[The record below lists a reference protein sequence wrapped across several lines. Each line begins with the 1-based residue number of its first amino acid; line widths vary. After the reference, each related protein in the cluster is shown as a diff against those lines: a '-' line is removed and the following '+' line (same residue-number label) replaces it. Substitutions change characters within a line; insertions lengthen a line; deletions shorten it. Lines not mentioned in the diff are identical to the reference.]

1 MNRKLASFLVLII
14 ATILSLPSY
23 AQVEPPKDAEIHEW
37 YGSGTYVSPFGS
49 LDSYQWNPEVAIV
62 GNEVYIRGMFDFFY
76 EWIKGTINGTT
87 VTFECPQ
94 YLGDDQNNSYYAF
107 GSDGYTADSHLQD
120 FQMTYDAEAQTLTSV
135 NNLLANIGTDG
146 ISFIESYT
154 EFTLSKNA
162 PTVEEP
168 TASTGANI
176 DVLPYSNALTTANDF
191 SVFGVLDTN
200 EDDITWV
207 YNNNYGTNYAN
218 ARYIAGDDWLVSPAV
233 KLEAGKHYH
242 FSIDARHY
250 YSAGG
255 RFEVKI
261 ANGEAK
267 ASVLTAGT
275 TLIAS
280 TDVTSTFTTYEN
292 NDFTVSE
299 TGYYYF
305 GIHAIS
311 DAGYDFL
318 TVAKFFVEE
327 GSEASAPA
335 AVENLSITPLDGKL
349 GAIIAFTA
357 PKKTIGGDMLTADGI
372 TKIEVLRDDMV
383 ITTIETPAPGAELS
397 YVDEA
402 NDLTIGDHK
411 YQVVSYGTAGVGGKS
426 EVVSVSLSGILTVPT
441 SFDLTKQDVYNTFQ
455 TIDAN
460 HDIYGAWEWDP
471 STGTRY
477 YGSEQAADDY
487 LVSSGVQL
495 EAGENY
501 KVTVTA
507 RCHIQGVAERFEV
520 KVGKEATVAGLN
532 LTAMNP
538 TKAANAEFEDY
549 ESEFTVPESGIY
561 HIAIHAISDAD
572 MWRLY
577 VSRLAIDGG
586 SSSNAPAAPTLT
598 VKADAQGA
606 EKATI
611 TVTAPT
617 KSADG
622 ADLSANLMKIE
633 VQRDGEV
640 VKTFENVAPGA
651 TESFTDENV
660 TAGKHVY
667 QAIPYN
673 ANGAGQKSEKVTVYV
688 GEEYEPANVKNVHVS
703 AETATTLTFTW
714 DKAEGKNGGY
724 VNAANVQYDLVA
736 LVTGENA
743 DGNIYMYEG
752 KILGTVTGKTTVTI
766 NYPVDEG
773 IQDYKY
779 FGVKATI
786 GENESDARANS
797 ITVIIGAPYDLPMEE
812 TYNGAYSWFGNDNA
826 AIGIS
831 EEGHGDNTALE
842 LSARKEAGLVSL
854 ETGKLHMQP
863 AANATL
869 LFDARKGSSMV
880 EKMTIYGIT
889 PDGTTTDLETVTLT
903 NAYQTYKVLIPA
915 NVKNGRWSRLGFKA
929 DFETTEKTI
938 LLDNIKVLDFYQYDL
953 SVTVAAPAF
962 AQTGSK
968 TTIAAVVK
976 NEGENAVSG
985 YTVIVKA
992 DGKELLSTV
1001 VNEELQPFAT
1011 KVFSADFTTSVF
1023 DKPADIVA
1031 TATAE
1036 LANDQRPANNT
1047 AETTISMRES
1057 TAPGVTDVNMEETA
1071 GGVVVSWKAPD
1082 TDVALAGKVTEDF
1095 ETGEAG
1101 WTFVDADAD
1110 GFNWE
1115 YLYDKAIEGSLAH
1128 SGSGIMYSESFTAVS
1143 ETTAFPLTPDNWLI
1157 SPQAVLDG
1165 TFKFWAIGQD
1175 PNDCAEHFQVYVST
1189 TSATDV
1195 STFKPVGEEFVA
1207 TNTYTE
1213 YAVDLGEYAGKA
1225 GWIAIRHF
1233 NVTDMFRLIIDDIT
1247 YHIGIEKYNIYVD
1260 SQLAAS
1266 VDADKSTATVEGIEP
1281 GDHKIAVSVVYA
1293 NGRESKPMEG
1303 GLASGLSQITVIA
1316 KPIDVYSLDG
1326 RLVRQQTTTFDGLK
1340 GVYVVEGKKVV
1351 LK

>member
-1 MNRKLASFLVLII
+1 MNKRFYSFLITMAAMV
-14 ATILSLPSY
+14 LSLPSS
-23 AQVEPPKDAEIHEW
+23 AQ
-37 YGSGTYVSPFGS
+37 
-49 LDSYQWNPEVAIV
+49 
-62 GNEVYIRGMFDFFY
+62 
-76 EWIKGTINGTT
+76 NGTL
-87 VTFECPQ
+87 P
-94 YLGDDQNNSYYAF
+94 YANALA
-107 GSDGYTADSHLQD
+107 TAED
-120 FQMTYDAEAQTLTSV
+120 FAAFSV
-135 NNLLANIGTDG
+135 LDVNEDEKTWAWSNDVNIGTG
-146 ISFIESYT
+146 TRYESN
-154 EFTLSKNA
+154 F
-162 PTVEEP
+162 
-168 TASTGANI
+168 
-176 DVLPYSNALTTANDF
+176 
-191 SVFGVLDTN
+191 
-200 EDDITWV
+200 
-207 YNNNYGTNYAN
+207 
-218 ARYIAGDDWLVSPAV
+218 RQAGDDWLISPAI
-233 KLEAGKHYH
+233 KLEAGKRYH
-242 FSIDARHY
+242 FAIDARHL

-261 ANGEAK
+261 AQGDVK
-267 ASVLTAGT
+267 ASALSEGITLIPPTDAT
-275 TLIAS
+275 TLFA
-280 TDVTSTFTTYEN
+280 TYEN
-292 NDFTVSE
+292 KDFSIGE
-299 TGYYYF
+299 TGYYHF

-311 DAGYDFL
+311 DSGYDFL
-318 TVAKFFVEE
+318 FVTNFLVEE
-327 GSEASAPA
+327 GADASAPA
-335 AVENLSITPLDGKL
+335 AVENLSITPLNGKL

-383 ITTIETPAPGAELS
+383 ITTIEAPAPGAELS

-411 YQVVSYGTAGVGGKS
+411 YQVVSYGAAGVGGKS

-460 HDIYGAWEWDP
+460 HDIYGAWEWDS

-487 LVSSGVQL
+487 LVSSGIQL

-538 TKAANAEFEDY
+538 TKVANAEFEDY

-572 MWRLY
+572 LWRLY

-622 ADLSANLMKIE
+622 ADLSGNLMKIE

-714 DKAEGKNGGY
+714 DEAEGKNGGY

-752 KILGTVTGKTTVTI
+752 EILGTVTGKTTVTI

-854 ETGKLHMQP
+854 ETGKLNMQP

-929 DFETTEKTI
+929 DFETTEKTV
-938 LLDNIKVLDFYQYDL
+938 LLDNIKVLDFYQTDL
-953 SVTVAAPAF
+953 SVTVKAPMF
-962 AQTGSK
+962 VQTGST
-968 TTIAAVVK
+968 TTIKATVK
-976 NEGENAVSG
+976 NEGENTVSG
-985 YTVIVKA
+985 YTVVIKA
-992 DGKELLSTV
+992 GEKELLRTT
-1001 VNEELQPFAT
+1001 VNEELRSFAT
-1011 KVFSADFTTSVF
+1011 NVLAADWQTTVF
-1023 DKPADIVA
+1023 DEPADVSV
-1031 TATAE
+1031 TAVVE
-1036 LANDQRPANNT
+1036 LSNDQKPDNNSAETNIAIKASTVPAVTHVST
-1047 AETTISMRES
+1047 AETAEGI
-1057 TAPGVTDVNMEETA
+1057 
-1071 GGVVVSWKAPD
+1071 VVSWTAPAS
-1082 TDVALAGKVTEDF
+1082 DVALAGKMTEDF
-1095 ETGEAG
+1095 ETGENG
-1101 WTFVDADAD
+1101 WTVIDADGD
-1110 GFNWE
+1110 GFNWNYVCQAE
-1115 YLYDKAIEGSLAH
+1115 AAAISH
-1128 SGSGIMYSESFTAVS
+1128 SGIGLVYSESFAATS
-1143 ETTAFPLTPDNWLI
+1143 ETTTMPLTPDNWLV

-1165 TFKFWAIGQD
+1165 TFKFWALGQD
-1175 PNDCAEHFQVYVST
+1175 PSYYAEHFQVYVST

-1195 STFKPVGEEFVA
+1195 STFEPVGEEFVA
-1207 TNTYTE
+1207 TNQYAEYT
-1213 YAVDLGEYAGKA
+1213 ADLSPYAGKA

-1233 NVTDMFRLIIDDIT
+1233 NVTDMYHLVIDDIT
-1247 YHIGIEKYNIYVD
+1247 YHAGIKAYNVYVD
-1260 SQLAAS
+1260 GRLAAS
-1266 VDADKSTATVEGIEP
+1266 VSADKTTTTVEVEKGGHTVAVSIVYADGRESQPVADTITGLHTATVVG
-1281 GDHKIAVSVVYA
+1281 
-1293 NGRESKPMEG
+1293 KP
-1303 GLASGLSQITVIA
+1303 V
-1316 KPIDVYSLDG
+1316 DVYSLDG
-1326 RLVRQQTTTFDGLK
+1326 KLIRKQTTTLNGLK
-1340 GVYVVEGKKVV
+1340 GVYIVNGQKVV
-1351 LK
+1351 L